1 MTLPKP
7 IPDMTLDRAHDSFN
21 LGDTSA
27 HATAETRIEDGT
39 IFIHLLTVNDRGVR
53 REWKIKVDG
62 DLISVGSDRDNGR
75 PEQSD
80 GFHPECDN
88 LDLI

>member
-7 IPDMTLDRAHDSFN
+7 GPNMTLTRDHDSFN
-21 LGDTSA
+21 LGDA
-27 HATAETRIEDGT
+27 NVHVTAETLIEDGT
-39 IFIHLLTVNDRGVR
+39 IFIHLLTVNDRGMR
-53 REWKIKVDG
+53 REWKIKVNG
-62 DLISVGSDRDNGR
+62 DFISVGSDRDNGR
-75 PEQSD
+75 PEQPD